1 MAGIIPAGAGLTGIS
16 KLPMWQIRD
25 HPRGCGAHRVAKSG
39 MAVLTGSSPRVR
51 GSRELVAYF
60 LYGSGIIPA
69 GAGLTWTAIRGAA
82 CAKDHPRGCGAHL
95 CRTTRLSSAAGSSP
109 RVRGSHP
116 TTSQPSCFRGI
127 IPAGAGLTQGW
138 RYPGRWVWDHPRGC
152 GAHRQN
158 RPDSISC
165 KGSSP
170 RVRGSQVRLIS
181 LIEAHGIIPAGAGF
195 TVGVVANRSYSW
207 DHPRG
212 CGAHSNFID
221 KIRLQRGSSPRVRG
235 SPFRTYATNPRPGII
250 PAGAGLTTD
259 RMARRDHPRGCGAH
273 IQTRT
278 IAMTPMGSSPRVR
291 GSLSRIHA
299 G

>member
-109 RVRGSHP
+109 RVRGSLAKENY
-116 TTSQPSCFRGI
+116 RLVVGGI
-127 IPAGAGLTQGW
+127 IPAGAGLTSLISDS
-138 RYPGRWVWDHPRGC
+138 RSLTWDHPRGC
-152 GAHRQN
+152 GAHRPHHLFKH
-158 RPDSISC
+158 R
-165 KGSSP
+165 K
-170 RVRGSQVRLIS
+170 
-181 LIEAHGIIPAGAGF
+181 
-195 TVGVVANRSYSW
+195 
-207 DHPRG
+207 
-212 CGAHSNFID
+212 
-221 KIRLQRGSSPRVRG
+221 RGSSPRVRG
-235 SPFRTYATNPRPGII
+235 SLPDLKDALVMDGII
-250 PAGAGLTTD
+250 PAGAGLTKD
-259 RMARRDHPRGCGAH
+259 SA
-273 IQTRT
+273 
-278 IAMTPMGSSPRVR
+278 
-291 GSLSRIHA
+291 
-299 G
+299 